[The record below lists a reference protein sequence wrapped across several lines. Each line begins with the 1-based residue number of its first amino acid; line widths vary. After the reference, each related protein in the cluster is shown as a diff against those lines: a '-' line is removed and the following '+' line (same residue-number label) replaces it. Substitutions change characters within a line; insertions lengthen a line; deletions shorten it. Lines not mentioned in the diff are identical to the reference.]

1 MKKKISRRKFV
12 KHSVMGLGGAGLISS
27 QPLFSQD
34 NKKEAKPEQTKKS
47 AKIKKY
53 HKLGKTG
60 FKVSDIS
67 LGACH
72 NETVIKMVLDAGVNY
87 IDTAEE
93 YRNQTIVGKAIK
105 GRDRKSIFI
114 TSKLLPEKKLGLT
127 KEKFINRFNKC
138 LEELQTDYID
148 CMMVHSPETIQEMK
162 TPGFHK
168 AMEQMKK
175 EGKLKHVGVS
185 NHGSNHPQVT
195 KESMEKI
202 LTAAALDGRFDV
214 FLLAYNFVQADN
226 GKKVLEICNKKGIG
240 TTIMKKNPVGLY
252 SAVKNYVD
260 RTKKAGKEPNKLY
273 LESLGRLKKKAD
285 MAEAFIKKYKLQNEK
300 EIYDAAIRFVL
311 NDANVDSVVCSIRN
325 FDQIDR
331 YVSLSGT
338 NLSIYDKQ
346 KLFAFKEG
354 CAQLYCR
361 HACGECESDCPKG
374 VPVNTIMRYY
384 HYMAAQGREEHALKK
399 YLHLDRTKPDQC
411 MNCEGFCE
419 QSCSYGVPIQAM
431 LIMAHEHLTLV

>member
-12 KHSVMGLGGAGLISS
+12 KNSLVGLGGAGLISS
-27 QPLFSQD
+27 QSLFSQE
-34 NKKEAKPEQTKKS
+34 NKKDVKEEVDKKN

-53 HKLGKTG
+53 FKLGKTG

-67 LGACH
+67 LGYCNNDA
-72 NETVIKMVLDAGVNY
+72 VIKAALDTGINY
-87 IDTAEE
+87 IDTAES
-93 YRNQTIVGKAIK
+93 YRNQPAVGKALK
-105 GRDRKSIFI
+105 GKDRKSVFI
-114 TSKLLPEKKLGLT
+114 TSKLELKKETGFS
-127 KEKFINRFNKC
+127 KEGIVKRFNKC

-148 CMMVHSPETIQEMK
+148 CMMVHSPETVEIMLTQ
-162 TPGFHK
+162 GFHQ

-175 EGKLKHVGVS
+175 EGKLKFIGVS

-202 LTAAALDGRFDV
+202 LTAAAMDGRFDV

-252 SAVKNYVD
+252 NGIKTYVE

-273 LESLGRLKKKAD
+273 LDSLERLKKKAD

-300 EIYDAAIRFVL
+300 EISDAAIRFVL
-311 NDANVDSVVCSIRN
+311 NDANVDTVVCSLRT
-325 FDQIDR
+325 FDQIDQF
-331 YVSLSGT
+331 VPLSGT
-338 NLSIYDKQ
+338 NLSTYDKQ
-346 KLFAFKEG
+346 KLAAFKEG
-354 CAQLYCR
+354 CAHLYCR
-361 HACGECESDCPKG
+361 HACGECESDCPQG

-384 HYMAAQGREEHALKK
+384 HYMAAQGKEKFALKK
-399 YLHLDRTKPDQC
+399 YLNLDRAKPDLC
-411 MNCEGFCE
+411 LNCEGFCE
-419 QSCSYGVPIQAM
+419 KSCSYGVPIQAM
-431 LIMAHEHLTLV
+431 LIMAHERLTLA